1 MKIREIFSM
10 VLIASLLL
18 ASALFAADYTGMST
32 EKLAEMRESMQ
43 YASEDERRDFNEEWQ
58 KRIRDMRP
66 EEKEKYL
73 GIPEEE
79 QERRK
84 ENDRERVRERLY

>member
-1 MKIREIFSM
+1 MKIRKMFSL
-10 VLIASLLL
+10 VLLASLLL
-18 ASALFAADYTGMST
+18 ASPLFAADYTGIST
-32 EKLAEMRESMQ
+32 ERLAEMRESMQ

-58 KRIRDMRP
+58 KRIREMRP

-79 QERRK
+79 QELRK
-84 ENDRERVRERLY
+84 EKVRERERLY